1 MGIEWSMPVSP
12 EAKAR
17 LLSALGAARPITSRA
32 MFGGLGLYHDGVFM
46 GVVDDDRLYLK
57 IDDQTEPSYI
67 ERGMEGWSPDPS
79 PKGFAY
85 RELPADVLEDPALC
99 GEWLDAARDAAVRR
113 KAKPK
118 QR

>member
-1 MGIEWSMPVSP
+1 MPVSP

-17 LLSALGAARPITSRA
+17 ILSSLAAARPIESKP

-57 IDDQTEPSYI
+57 IDPVTEPAYVAK
-67 ERGMEGWSPDPS
+67 GMAAWSVTPS
-79 PKGFAY
+79 AY
-85 RELPADVLEDPALC
+85 RELPSDVLEDPIVC
-99 GEWLDAARDAAVRR
+99 GDWLDAARDAAVRR

-118 QR
+118 KSPTRGAS

>member
-1 MGIEWSMPVSP
+1 MPVSP

-17 LLSALGAARPITSRA
+17 FLDALSAARPIESKP

-57 IDDQTEPSYI
+57 IDPQTEPAYAA
-67 ERGMEGWSPDPS
+67 RDMEPWSVTPN
-79 PKGFAY
+79 AY
-85 RELPADVLEDPALC
+85 RELPADVLADPVQC

-118 QR
+118 KG